1 MKTLKQ
7 IRNGSVGIQ
16 EAKEFNPK
24 KELNSIKKID
34 RLLESAFKDMN
45 KLQYGRSAYM
55 MSVSDGI
62 VMARR
67 ALSKY
72 QAAVENGELDGPL
85 QR

>member
-67 ALSKY
+67 ALNTYELMVS
-72 QAAVENGELDGPL
+72 GGDLDGPL